1 MGVFYRISQRR
12 DGLVD
17 IWLTPGE
24 ATLIWGTDGRADT
37 VVKVKAVHGI
47 DPKDPQWGG
56 DLEEHIRRHYYD
68 WLEMAEEIEI

>member
-1 MGVFYRISQRR
+1 MFYRFETRG

-24 ATLIWGTDGRADT
+24 PRPYWKLDGRMDFGIRVL
-37 VVKVKAVHGI
+37 VVRGI

-56 DLEEHIRRHYYD
+56 DLEAHVREHFSE
-68 WLEMAEEIEI
+68 WLGMAEEVEI